1 MREDTVQKIDKLI
14 YTWLFHGETITPNKL
29 RKLGVNPK
37 TAREYVEK
45 EIPRYVGENKRARKV
60 QPYWGYVEGL
70 GALKLIYIQERIDN
84 LRASIE
90 KLFEK
95 GVRAAREQRVFGAR
109 LIRYA
114 RIRQV
119 ADFINPLSRE
129 C

>member
-1 MREDTVQKIDKLI
+1 
-14 YTWLFHGETITPNKL
+14 
-29 RKLGVNPK
+29 
-37 TAREYVEK
+37 
-45 EIPRYVGENKRARKV
+45 NKRARKV